1 MIRLALALAALSL
14 AACTSAAPMRPAGAE
29 ARPDAEAEVVATVER
44 FLAAIMTHDKET
56 WRALLLEGSNA
67 TVQVETP
74 DGGWRFA
81 ALPYDRLAAFQDGPQ
96 TRDEREPIWAPTA
109 LVRGNMA
116 LVWTP
121 YEFLRDGERLH
132 CGVDV
137 FILQKVEGA
146 WKIGSSAWTQEKT
159 SCADLDAA
167 R

>member
-14 AACTSAAPMRPAGAE
+14 AACASAAPTRPVGAE
-29 ARPDAEAEVVATVER
+29 ARPEAEAEVLETVER
-44 FLAAIMTHDKET
+44 FLAAIMTHDRET
-56 WRALLLEGSNA
+56 WRELLLEGSNA
-67 TVQVETP
+67 TIQLETP
-74 DGGWRFA
+74 EGDWRFVS
-81 ALPYDRLAAFQDGPQ
+81 LDYDRLAAFQDGPQ
-96 TRDEREPIWAPTA
+96 TREESEPIWATTV

-116 LVWTP
+116 VAWAP
-121 YEFLRDGERLH
+121 YEFLRDGERMH

-159 SCADLDAA
+159 RCADLDAA